1 MKIKT
6 QWQVHIIVIALPF
19 SIPITAGG
27 YWLWLNQLL
36 FIWLGFSAMLG
47 GGWWLVYRSLGRCN
61 IDSELVDISAAL
73 GDSPVDQA
81 AYQKIEEISAARREE
96 NQDLSSSQFYIQT
109 VTEVMQ
115 AVAEQYH
122 PKSKAA
128 LLEIKLPYLLK
139 VIEILAQDLRHNLSE
154 NVPGSHIL
162 SLNDIAGTHKL
173 ANKGLEIYRFIR
185 LLAAGIDPVSASIRE
200 MKILATTNVLT
211 QSTGDLKCW
220 LIDAFIKKIGYYAI
234 ELYRGDMILDE
245 RLLASPTRSS
255 KKEIEEI
262 QRREAAVVNEPF
274 RIMVMGQAKA
284 GKSSLINALFGEM
297 KAETDV
303 LPTTEGVDSYLF
315 QRSGLQTA
323 IMIDSEGY
331 GADASNL
338 PKKVSDE
345 IIRSDMI
352 LLVVSASNAA
362 RDIDKKIL
370 QMIKKQFSVKG
381 KANLPPIIV
390 ALTHIDQLRPFRE
403 WSPPYNLNDYGSAK
417 AQSIRMVMESVALD
431 LAISIDQIAPVNLKR
446 GFEYNIEEGLIAA
459 IFQHLD
465 QAGRM
470 RYLRCL
476 NEYRKEDQWHMLW
489 KQSQKAGQFIAK
501 KGFEIFET
509 APKIKSALS

>member
-6 QWQVHIIVIALPF
+6 QWQVHVIVIALPF
-19 SIPITAGG
+19 SVPITAGG

-36 FIWLGFSAMLG
+36 FVWLGFSAVLG

-61 IDSELVDISAAL
+61 IDSEFVDISAAL
-73 GDSPVDQA
+73 GDSPSDQA

-96 NQDLSSSQFYIQT
+96 NPDLASSQFYIQT

-139 VIEILAQDLRHNLSE
+139 VIEILAQDLRRNLSE

-162 SLNDIAGTHKL
+162 SLKDIAGTHKL
-173 ANKGLEIYRFIR
+173 ANKGLEIYRLIR
-185 LLAAGIDPVSASIRE
+185 LLAAGVDPVSASIRE
-200 MKILATTNVLT
+200 MKILATTNVLA
-211 QSTGDLKCW
+211 QSTANLKCW

-234 ELYRGDMILDE
+234 ELYSGNMILDE

-274 RIMVMGQAKA
+274 RIMVMGQANA

-303 LPTTEGVDSYLF
+303 LPTSEGVASYLF
-315 QRSGLQTA
+315 QRPGLQTA
-323 IMIDSEGY
+323 MMIDSEGY
-331 GADASNL
+331 GADASSM

-370 QMIKKQFSVKG
+370 QTIKQQFSVKG

-403 WSPPYNLNDYGSAK
+403 WSPPYNLNDYSSAK
-417 AQSIRMVMESVALD
+417 AQSIRMIMESVALD

-501 KGFEIFET
+501 KGFEVLEA